1 MASEPHRNSKRPA
14 PHWEMLVIC
23 LAVIILSLLLEV
35 RSDDRVAFF
44 ALPSRPLPETCG
56 CRALF
61 GIPCPG
67 CGLTRSF
74 VHLAHG
80 RWAQSWR
87 AHHLGWLLAGAL
99 LFQFPYRFAA
109 LRWPERDFL
118 GEGVSRWF
126 GRAVIALL
134 IANWILLVGD
144 FSRLLG
150 AG

>member
-1 MASEPHRNSKRPA
+1 MAAEPYHDSKGAA
-14 PHWEMLVIC
+14 PHWEMLAIC
-23 LAVIILSLLLEV
+23 LAVVVLSLLFEV

-44 ALPSRPLPETCG
+44 AWTSHPLPETCG

-87 AHHLGWLLAGAL
+87 AHHLGWPLAGAL

-109 LRWPERDFL
+109 LRWPEREFL
-118 GEGVSRWF
+118 GEHVSRWF

-134 IANWILLVGD
+134 IANWIFVVVD

-150 AG
+150 LG

>member
-1 MASEPHRNSKRPA
+1 MAAEPYRDSKRPA
-14 PHWEMLVIC
+14 LHWEMVAIC
-23 LAVIILSLLLEV
+23 LAVLVVSLLFEV

-44 ALPSRPLPETCG
+44 ALPSHPLPETCG
-56 CRALF
+56 FHALF

-87 AHHLGWLLAGAL
+87 AHHLGWLLAAAL

-109 LRWPERDFL
+109 LRWPEREFL
-118 GEGVSRWF
+118 GEYVSRWF

-134 IANWILLVGD
+134 IANWILLVVD
-144 FSRLLG
+144 FSRLFG
-150 AG
+150 VG

>member
-1 MASEPHRNSKRPA
+1 MAAEPYRDSKRPTL
-14 PHWEMLVIC
+14 HWEMVAIC
-23 LAVIILSLLLEV
+23 LAVLVVSLLFEV

-44 ALPSRPLPETCG
+44 ALPSHPLPETCG
-56 CRALF
+56 FHALF

-87 AHHLGWLLAGAL
+87 AHHLGWLLAAAL
-99 LFQFPYRFAA
+99 LFQFPYRLAA
-109 LRWPERDFL
+109 LRWPEREFL
-118 GEGVSRWF
+118 GEHVSRWF

-134 IANWILLVGD
+134 IANWILVVVD
-144 FSRLLG
+144 FSRLFG
-150 AG
+150 VG

>member
-1 MASEPHRNSKRPA
+1 MAAKPYHDSKRLA
-14 PHWEMLVIC
+14 PHWEMLAIC
-23 LAVIILSLLLEV
+23 LAVVVVSLLFEV

-44 ALPSRPLPETCG
+44 AWPSHPVPETCA

-61 GIPCPG
+61 GIPCPA

-87 AHHLGWLLAGAL
+87 AHHLGWLLAAAL

-109 LRWPERDFL
+109 LRWPEREFL
-118 GEGVSRWF
+118 GEHVSRWYV
-126 GRAVIALL
+126 RVVIALL
-134 IANWILLVGD
+134 IANWIFVVVD
-144 FSRLLG
+144 FSRLFGLG
-150 AG
+150 

>member
-1 MASEPHRNSKRPA
+1 MAAEPYRDSKRPA
-14 PHWEMLVIC
+14 LHWEMVAIC
-23 LAVIILSLLLEV
+23 LAVVVVSLLFEV
-35 RSDDRVAFF
+35 RSDDRVAFL
-44 ALPSRPLPETCG
+44 AWPSHPLPETCG

-87 AHHLGWLLAGAL
+87 AHHLGWLLAAAL

-109 LRWPERDFL
+109 LGWPERKFL
-118 GEGVSRWF
+118 GEHVPRWF

-134 IANWILLVGD
+134 IANWILLIGD
-144 FSRLLG
+144 FSRLFGLG
-150 AG
+150 